1 MKKRKRKKTKGTRHK
16 TVSINLLLVE
26 LIQYLLDDNIALKQR
41 LISHRKHEGK
51 TFGGA
56 SHFSRSHP

>member
-1 MKKRKRKKTKGTRHK
+1 MKKRTRKKTKGTRNK

-41 LISHRKHEGK
+41 LMAQRKHEGK

-56 SHFSRSHP
+56 SQFSRSHP

>member
-1 MKKRKRKKTKGTRHK
+1 MKKRKKQKGTRHK

-41 LISHRKHEGK
+41 LIAQRKHEGK

-56 SHFSRSHP
+56 SQFSRSQS

>member
-1 MKKRKRKKTKGTRHK
+1 MKKRKRKKIKEARHK

-41 LISHRKHEGK
+41 LMAQRKHEGK
-51 TFGGA
+51 VFGGA
-56 SHFSRSHP
+56 SHFSRSQL

>member
-1 MKKRKRKKTKGTRHK
+1 MKTRKKKKAARSK
-16 TVSINLLLVE
+16 SVSINLLLVE

-41 LISHRKHEGK
+41 LMAQRKHEGK

-56 SHFSRSHP
+56 SQFSRFHP